1 MNKNWGVEL
10 GAQCLAIFSTSGG
23 FSFIILMKWIAKMT
37 GQGDEIGFHR
47 QDNCHLF
54 TGQAT
59 ISLLFLHIQF
69 AIKIE
74 TIA

>member
-1 MNKNWGVEL
+1 
-10 GAQCLAIFSTSGG
+10 
-23 FSFIILMKWIAKMT
+23 MT

-59 ISLLFLHIQF
+59 IPLLFLHIQF

>member
-1 MNKNWGVEL
+1 
-10 GAQCLAIFSTSGG
+10 
-23 FSFIILMKWIAKMT
+23 MT

-59 ISLLFLHIQF
+59 ISLLFLHSQF

-74 TIA
+74 TTAWDYHLQLSYPSYQFRSTPLKIKYGKQ